1 MTDFSAEPVPTLD
14 LKNIKGSIREFER
27 WKDEVSAEWPQS
39 LKDAGHIALL
49 TPRHLD
55 QPNAHKSAVFMASSK
70 RDLAAFAAAYAEWSK
85 GR

>member
-27 WKDEVSAEWPQS
+27 WKDEVSAAWPQS

-49 TPRHLD
+49 TLRNLD

-70 RDLAAFAAAYAEWSK
+70 KCLQDFAVAYAEWSK
-85 GR
+85 SR